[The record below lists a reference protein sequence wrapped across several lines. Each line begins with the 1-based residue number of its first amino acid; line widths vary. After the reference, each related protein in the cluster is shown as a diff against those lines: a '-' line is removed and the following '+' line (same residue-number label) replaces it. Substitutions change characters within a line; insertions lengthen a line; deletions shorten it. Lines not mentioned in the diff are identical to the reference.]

1 MTRTFIDHLNH
12 EIRSPLTVLVGMTEL
27 LALADLPADQRQYLG
42 TMQQAVQSILKLMDS
57 AVDFSRLNA
66 GTLSLRKETFELGP
80 LLDEISRSVSEI
92 CPGASLSVAVAEDVS
107 HRLVG
112 DAARTR
118 QAIACLVNHAIQ
130 VQGRRQLALGVTAR
144 RRSADCIEL
153 SFSCGLPGAMRM
165 SCDDGNLPP
174 GKFVECSEAALS
186 GSFGP
191 GLELAIAAGLAAL
204 MQGKLWIAAS
214 KDSAL
219 TARLA
224 ARFELPQ
231 LSETAATPA
240 ANPVRGRREGRRIL
254 LADDTRAN
262 QQLLARLL
270 RDRGHLVV
278 TANNGMEAVE
288 LFEAQSELKPFDVVI
303 LDLEMPIMDGWQAAK
318 EMRKLDPLGRA
329 PLVALTAHRV
339 EGAAE
344 LLGEGAFDAALS
356 KPVGAQRLF
365 EVVEGLNPPASEIEA
380 ETEADNQRSLVDFRG
395 ALSRLGGNEQLLDEL
410 AEFFLEDGP
419 ELLAEA
425 RAAIDR
431 QDARSLERTAHSIR
445 GLAANFGAQST
456 VQAAAALE
464 AIGRNGELAAADLAC
479 QTLEAELGKLTLVL
493 EDRVRRAT

>member
-27 LALADLPADQRQYLG
+27 LALSDLPAEQRQYLG

-66 GTLSLRKETFELGP
+66 GALSLRKETFELRP
-80 LLDEISRSVSEI
+80 LLDEISRSVSEVF
-92 CPGASLSVAVAEDVS
+92 PGASLSVAVSENVP
-107 HRLVG
+107 HWLVG
-112 DAARTR
+112 DAARSR
-118 QAIACLVNHAIQ
+118 QAIACLVNHAIH
-130 VQGRRQLALGVTAR
+130 VQGRRQLALEVTSR
-144 RRSADCIEL
+144 WRSVDRIEL
-153 SFSCGLPGAMRM
+153 SFSCSLPEGMHLSCSDDDLLPGQ
-165 SCDDGNLPP
+165 
-174 GKFVECSEAALS
+174 FVECSEAALS
-186 GSFGP
+186 RSFGP

-204 MQGKLWIAAS
+204 MQGKLWVAAS
-214 KDSAL
+214 KDSTL
-219 TARLA
+219 TARLT
-224 ARFELPQ
+224 ARFELPH
-231 LSETAATPA
+231 LPETTAARA
-240 ANPVRGRREGRRIL
+240 ANPAHGRPGCRRIL

-288 LFEAQSELKPFDVVI
+288 LFEAQSELKPFDLVI

-344 LLGEGAFDAALS
+344 LLGAGAFDAALS

-365 EVVEGLNPPASEIEA
+365 EVVEGLSPPACEFEA
-380 ETEADNQRSLVDFRG
+380 ETEADHERSLVDFRG
-395 ALSRLGGNEQLLDEL
+395 ALGRLGGNEQLLDEL
-410 AEFFLEDGP
+410 VEFFLEDCP

-456 VQAAAALE
+456 VQAAALLE
-464 AIGRNGELAAADLAC
+464 ELGRNADLAAADLAC
-479 QTLEAELGKLTLVL
+479 QTLEAEVGKLTLVL